1 MRQNLLRFL
10 LLFLGAFLMGSCVT
24 SQPVRPSKSVLE
36 GKVICLDPGH
46 GGTAE
51 TDDYRVGPMGERE
64 EWIDLRVAL
73 LLREMLEARGARVL
87 MSRTEDVPVG
97 LKARADL
104 AVENDADVFLSIH
117 HNATAD
123 PSVNFPIIYFH
134 GNASENRASV
144 ELGRCLARRLRE
156 ALFAGK
162 APVSLV
168 SDHVIFPGGGAAV
181 LRHSYGIPGVIG
193 EASFFSN
200 AEEEQRLKDP
210 AYNRKEAEAYVAALE
225 DFFARPAP
233 PIAEK
238 YSTGRVPPFEVLQ
251 EAERMNEEAKRWQ
264 ENYTR
269 AQELMKA
276 ETPEARAEAYDRL
289 TLSARSFPDS
299 WVARDCHRYRAELL
313 EQMGKKEAAEQERRR
328 VEEFYVPVAPED

>member
-1 MRQNLLRFL
+1 MVSCA
-10 LLFLGAFLMGSCVT
+10 AF
-24 SQPVRPSKSVLE
+24 QPVRPTESVLQ

-51 TDDYRVGPMGERE
+51 TDNYRVGPAGERE
-64 EWIDLRVAL
+64 EWVNLRVAL
-73 LLREMLEARGARVL
+73 LLKEMLEARGARVV

-97 LKARADL
+97 LKQRADL

-134 GNASENRASV
+134 ANVSENQASV
-144 ELGRCLARRLRE
+144 ELGRCVARRLRK

-162 APVSLV
+162 TPVSLV
-168 SDHVIFPGGGAAV
+168 SDHVIFPGGGTAV

-200 AEEEQRLKDP
+200 PEEEQRLKDP

-225 DFFARPAP
+225 DFFARPAL

-238 YSTGRVPPFEVLQ
+238 YSTGRLPRFDVFQ
-251 EAERMNEEAKRWQ
+251 EAERMSEEAKRWH
-264 ENYTR
+264 ENFK
-269 AQELMKA
+269 AALELVKTD
-276 ETPEARAEAYDRL
+276 TPESRAKAYDLL

-299 WVARDCHRYRAELL
+299 WVAGDCHRSRAELL
-313 EQMGKKEAAEQERRR
+313 KRMGKEDEAEQERRR
-328 VEEFYVPVAPED
+328 VKEFYVPVAPED